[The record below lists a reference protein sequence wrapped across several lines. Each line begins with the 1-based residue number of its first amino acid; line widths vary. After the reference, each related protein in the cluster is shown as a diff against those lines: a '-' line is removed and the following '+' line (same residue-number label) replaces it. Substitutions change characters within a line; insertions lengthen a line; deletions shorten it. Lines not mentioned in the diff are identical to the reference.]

1 MITICLITIL
11 IIISSIL
18 YLYKPIRKFIQQKT
32 IYSKCF
38 KTPKSNCIPLFGHF
52 FLLAGQVSKREHYQH
67 LLKLCR
73 EYPQEPVICVWFFLW
88 PFLAFTRVDYLEI
101 FLAAN
106 SKHTNKSPDYALLDD
121 WLKTGLLI
129 SSGKKWKK
137 RRRIITPSFHDT
149 NLLANCIDTFNEQ
162 LDIGLKYFQKL
173 ADQEIETDLYPLISS
188 WTLDVICE
196 TAMGKTVRAQTEESE
211 YVKAVV
217 RITEI
222 IALRMRSPWLWP
234 RPIFKLS
241 ALGREHDHLLNI
253 IHKFTRQVV
262 EDRISDFSSTHV
274 RHRMA
279 FLDTLIANMHDEQ
292 MSIDD
297 IQEEVDTFMFA
308 GHDTTATALNFALFM
323 IALHQDIQQRLFEE
337 MQKIFENDNERPCT
351 FDDVKQMDYLEC
363 VIKETLRLS
372 PSVPIIGREIQET
385 FQYNGKTF
393 VKGTS
398 TLIFIYEIHR
408 DPQHFPEPDKF
419 DPDRFLPELV
429 QQQHPYAYIPFS
441 AGSRNCIGQRFA
453 LLEEKVFLST
463 IIRRFY
469 LTTSQSYE
477 DFVPTEQIIL
487 RSDNVLKV
495 KLISRT

>member
-1 MITICLITIL
+1 M
-11 IIISSIL
+11 
-18 YLYKPIRKFIQQKT
+18 
-32 IYSKCF
+32 
-38 KTPKSNCIPLFGHF
+38 F
-52 FLLAGQVSKREHYQH
+52 F
-67 LLKLCR
+67 
-73 EYPQEPVICVWFFLW
+73 F
-88 PFLAFTRVDYLEI
+88 
-101 FLAAN
+101 
-106 SKHTNKSPDYALLDD
+106 
-121 WLKTGLLI
+121 
-129 SSGKKWKK
+129 SSGKKWKT

-149 NLLANCIDTFNEQ
+149 NLLANCMDTFNEQ

-173 ADQEIETDLYPLISS
+173 ADQSIETDLYPLISA
-188 WTLDVICE
+188 WTLDVIC
-196 TAMGKTVRAQTEESE
+196 AMGKTVRAQTEESE

-222 IALRMRSPWLWP
+222 IALRIRSPWLWP

-241 ALGREHDHLLNI
+241 ALGREHDHVLNI
-253 IHKFTRQVV
+253 IHKFTRQVI
-262 EDRISDFSSTHV
+262 EDRIADFSSIHV
-274 RHRMA
+274 QHQMA

-297 IQEEVDTFMFA
+297 IQEEVDTFMFE
-308 GHDTTATALNFALFM
+308 GHDTTATGLNFALFM

-337 MQKIFENDNERPCT
+337 MQKIFENNNERLCT
-351 FDDVKQMDYLEC
+351 FDDVQQMDYLEC
-363 VIKETLRLS
+363 VIKETLRLL

-393 VKGTS
+393 VKGT
-398 TLIFIYEIHR
+398 TAIIFIYEIHR

-429 QQQHPYAYIPFS
+429 QQRHPYAYIPFS
-441 AGSRNCIGQRFA
+441 AGSRNCIGMLRNSIHPMYINFILVLKGQRFA

-469 LTTSQSYE
+469 LTTSQSYK

-495 KLISRT
+495 KLTSRT